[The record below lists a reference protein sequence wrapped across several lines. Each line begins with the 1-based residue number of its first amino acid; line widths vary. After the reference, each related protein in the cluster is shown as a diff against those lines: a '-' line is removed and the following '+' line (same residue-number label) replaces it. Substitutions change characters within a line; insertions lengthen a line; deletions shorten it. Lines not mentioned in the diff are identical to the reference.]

1 MTTPVSPRST
11 SAQLASASGLFQTIQ
26 SKASFLCVGLDPDPP
41 RFRRRL
47 GRGLRPWR
55 PLQRGGGSH
64 AALRVAYKPNLAFF
78 EQYGAEG
85 WAALERVVANI
96 PSDVLVI
103 ADAKR
108 GDIGN
113 TALKYAQALFTGLG
127 ADAVTVAPY
136 MGRDSVEPFTS
147 FPNKWTVLLALT
159 SNPSAEDFEFHGG
172 TPLFE
177 DVLSKSQTFE
187 GADRLMYVV
196 GATRPEQLGRVRKL
210 VPEAFLLV
218 PGVGAQGGTVEDV
231 CTHGMNATCGL
242 LVNSSR
248 GILYAGGQEA
258 TVEEAKHASQAAAA
272 KLQASMRTELEKAKL
287 PMIKMEVKSMPSSDN
302 SRTSPNPTVETV
314 MTVM

>member
-1 MTTPVSPRST
+1 MTTPVSSRLT
-11 SAQLASASGLFQTIQ
+11 SAQLATPSGLFQTIQ
-26 SKASFLCVGLDPDPP
+26 SKASFLCVGLDPDPAKIP
-41 RFRRRL
+41 ASF
-47 GRGLRPWR
+47 GTGV
-55 PLQRGGGSH
+55 
-64 AALRVAYKPNLAFF
+64 AAMEAFCAAVVEATLPYAVAYKPNLAFF

-147 FPNKWTVLLALT
+147 FCNKWTVLLALT
-159 SNPSAEDFEFHGG
+159 SNPSAEDFEFHGA

-177 DVLSKSQTFE
+177 DVLTKSRSFD

-196 GATRPEQLGRVRKL
+196 GATRPELLGRVRKL

-231 CTHGMNATCGL
+231 CAHGLNATCGL

-248 GILYAGGQEA
+248 GILYAGGPEA
-258 TVEEAKHASQAAAA
+258 SVEEAKDASRHAAA
-272 KLQASMRTELEKAKL
+272 KLQAAMHVELEKAKL
-287 PMIKMEVKSMPSSDN
+287 L
-302 SRTSPNPTVETV
+302 
-314 MTVM
+314 

>member
-26 SKASFLCVGLDPDPP
+26 SKASFLCVGLDPDPSKIP
-41 RFRRRL
+41 
-47 GRGLRPWR
+47 
-55 PLQRGGGSH
+55 
-64 AALRVAYKPNLAFF
+64 AAFGTGVAAMEAFCIAVVEATLPYAVAYKPNLAFF

-147 FPNKWTVLLALT
+147 FSNKWTVLLALT

-177 DVLSKSQTFE
+177 DVLSKSKTFE

-196 GATRPEQLGRVRKL
+196 GATRPALLGRVRKL
-210 VPEAFLLV
+210 VPGAFLLV

-231 CTHGMNATCGL
+231 CAHGMNATCGL

-248 GILYAGGQEA
+248 GILYAGGPEA
-258 TVEEAKHASQAAAA
+258 TMEETKHASQAAAA
-272 KLQASMRTELEKAKL
+272 KLQASMRTELEKANL
-287 PMIKMEVKSMPSSDN
+287 I
-302 SRTSPNPTVETV
+302 
-314 MTVM
+314 

>member
-1 MTTPVSPRST
+1 MTTPVSSRST
-11 SAQLASASGLFQTIQ
+11 SAQLATPSGLFQTIQ
-26 SKASFLCVGLDPDPP
+26 SKASFLCVGLDPDPAKIP
-41 RFRRRL
+41 ASF
-47 GRGLRPWR
+47 GTGV
-55 PLQRGGGSH
+55 
-64 AALRVAYKPNLAFF
+64 AAMEAFCAAVVEATLPYAVAYKPNLAFF

-147 FPNKWTVLLALT
+147 FSNKWTVLLALT
-159 SNPSAEDFEFHGG
+159 SNPSAEDFEFHGA

-177 DVLSKSQTFE
+177 GVLTTSRSFN

-196 GATRPEQLGRVRKL
+196 GATRPELLGRVRKL

-231 CTHGMNATCGL
+231 CAHGLNATCGL

-248 GILYAGGQEA
+248 GILYAGGREA
-258 TVEEAKHASQAAAA
+258 SVEEAKDASRHAAA
-272 KLQASMRTELEKAKL
+272 KLQAAMRVELEKAKL
-287 PMIKMEVKSMPSSDN
+287 L
-302 SRTSPNPTVETV
+302 
-314 MTVM
+314 

>member
-1 MTTPVSPRST
+1 MTTPVSSRLT
-11 SAQLASASGLFQTIQ
+11 SAQLATPSGLFQTIQ
-26 SKASFLCVGLDPDPP
+26 SKASFLCVGLDPDPAKIP
-41 RFRRRL
+41 ASF
-47 GRGLRPWR
+47 GTGV
-55 PLQRGGGSH
+55 
-64 AALRVAYKPNLAFF
+64 AAMEAFCAAVVEATLPYAVAYKPNLAFF

-147 FPNKWTVLLALT
+147 FCNKWTVLLALT
-159 SNPSAEDFEFHGG
+159 SNPSAEDFEFHGA

-177 DVLSKSQTFE
+177 DVLTKSRSFD

-196 GATRPEQLGRVRKL
+196 GATRPELLGRVRKL

-231 CTHGMNATCGL
+231 CAHGLNATCGL

-248 GILYAGGQEA
+248 GILYAGGREA
-258 TVEEAKHASQAAAA
+258 SVEKAKDASRHAAA
-272 KLQASMRTELEKAKL
+272 KLQAAMRLELEKAKL
-287 PMIKMEVKSMPSSDN
+287 L
-302 SRTSPNPTVETV
+302 
-314 MTVM
+314 

>member
-1 MTTPVSPRST
+1 MTTPVSSRLT
-11 SAQLASASGLFQTIQ
+11 SAQLATPSGLFQTIQ
-26 SKASFLCVGLDPDPP
+26 SKASFLCVGLDPDPAKIP
-41 RFRRRL
+41 ASF
-47 GRGLRPWR
+47 GTGV
-55 PLQRGGGSH
+55 
-64 AALRVAYKPNLAFF
+64 AAMEAFCAGVVEATLPYAVAYKPNLAFF

-96 PSDVLVI
+96 SSDVLVI

-177 DVLSKSQTFE
+177 SVLTTSRSFD

-196 GATRPEQLGRVRKL
+196 GATRPELLGRVRKL

-231 CTHGMNATCGL
+231 CAHGLNATCGL

-248 GILYAGGQEA
+248 GILYAGGPEA
-258 TVEEAKHASQAAAA
+258 SVEEAKDASRHAAA
-272 KLQASMRTELEKAKL
+272 KLQAAMRVELEKAKL
-287 PMIKMEVKSMPSSDN
+287 L
-302 SRTSPNPTVETV
+302 
-314 MTVM
+314 

>member
-1 MTTPVSPRST
+1 MTTPVSSRST
-11 SAQLASASGLFQTIQ
+11 SAQVASASGLFQAIQ
-26 SKASFLCVGLDPDPP
+26 SKASFLCVGLDPDPAKIP
-41 RFRRRL
+41 VAF
-47 GRGLRPWR
+47 GTGV
-55 PLQRGGGSH
+55 
-64 AALRVAYKPNLAFF
+64 AAMEAFCGAIVEATLPYAVAYKPNLAFF
-78 EQYGAEG
+78 EQYGADG

-147 FPNKWTVLLALT
+147 FSNKWTVLLALT
-159 SNPSAEDFEFHGG
+159 SNPSAEDFEFHGE

-196 GATRPEQLGRVRKL
+196 GATRPELLGRVRKL

-231 CTHGMNATCGL
+231 CAHGMNTTCGL

-248 GILYAGGQEA
+248 GVLYAGGQEA
-258 TVEEAKHASQAAAA
+258 TVEETKHASQAAAA
-272 KLQASMRTELEKAKL
+272 KLQASMRTELEKAGL
-287 PMIKMEVKSMPSSDN
+287 L
-302 SRTSPNPTVETV
+302 
-314 MTVM
+314 

>member
-1 MTTPVSPRST
+1 MTTTVSSRST
-11 SAQLASASGLFQTIQ
+11 SAQLATPSGLFQTIQ
-26 SKASFLCVGLDPDPP
+26 SKASFLCVGLDPDPAKIP
-41 RFRRRL
+41 ASF
-47 GRGLRPWR
+47 GTGV
-55 PLQRGGGSH
+55 
-64 AALRVAYKPNLAFF
+64 AAMEAFCAAVVEATLPYAVAYKPNLAFF

-287 PMIKMEVKSMPSSDN
+287 L
-302 SRTSPNPTVETV
+302 
-314 MTVM
+314 